1 MHTVNQIK
9 VGDRL
14 LEVGGVKTEGQDFA
28 AILDMVRVSLE
39 YSVPIAP
46 LPAPACCA
54 RSPHPS
60 VALGARS
67 AFAGARRGRL
77 DGRRRGPARRVDG
90 FFRRFAVSSPTSAP
104 GLAPVMC
111 RDSRLFYAGEV
122 GIFEVTLLRTEVKKT
137 DAYNNDLTELSGYL
151 WKATS
156 KGMMA
161 SVSMRK
167 RWFTLKQNLMR

>member
-1 MHTVNQIK
+1 MRRDSRHICAGT
-9 VGDRL
+9 R
-14 LEVGGVKTEGQDFA
+14 
-28 AILDMVRVSLE
+28 
-39 YSVPIAP
+39 
-46 LPAPACCA
+46 ACY
-54 RSPHPS
+54 
-60 VALGARS
+60 
-67 AFAGARRGRL
+67 
-77 DGRRRGPARRVDG
+77 
-90 FFRRFAVSSPTSAP
+90 AP
-104 GLAPVMC
+104 GL
-111 RDSRLFYAGEV
+111 RLFCAGEV

>member
-1 MHTVNQIK
+1 MRGVVGSTVDVVVQR
-9 VGDRL
+9 GESTDSFDGSPL
-14 LEVGGVKTEGQDFA
+14 Q
-28 AILDMVRVSLE
+28 
-39 YSVPIAP
+39 AP
-46 LPAPACCA
+46 HL
-54 RSPHPS
+54 RRDSPLY
-60 VALGARS
+60 V
-67 AFAGARRGRL
+67 
-77 DGRRRGPARRVDG
+77 
-90 FFRRFAVSSPTSAP
+90 P
-104 GLAPVMC
+104 GL
-111 RDSRLFYAGEV
+111 RLFYAGEV